1 MRLGLVLAL
10 AAIPATA
17 LAQPPA
23 PPAVPASPAPPTAEE
38 SFARGVQLHQA
49 GDILGAIEAYQDA
62 LQQEPQRIDAR
73 SNLGAA
79 YVRLGRYEEAV
90 REYRRAL
97 EQVLTLE
104 PKQTAALLLLA
115 DCRLQTGD
123 DAGVIALLEPREAE
137 LGQDR
142 LYSYL

>member
-79 YVRLGRYEEAV
+79 
-90 REYRRAL
+90 
-97 EQVLTLE
+97 
-104 PKQTAALLLLA
+104 
-115 DCRLQTGD
+115 
-123 DAGVIALLEPREAE
+123 
-137 LGQDR
+137 
-142 LYSYL
+142 

>member
-1 MRLGLVLAL
+1 MRFCLLLAL
-10 AAIPATA
+10 AAVPATA

-23 PPAVPASPAPPTAEE
+23 PPTPAAPTAEE
-38 SFARGVQLHQA
+38 SFAKGVQLHQS

-90 REYRRAL
+90 REYRRAPGGGARPAGGRVNPAL
-97 EQVLTLE
+97 PPFKTALGSGAPPELGRGPFVHPQ
-104 PKQTAALLLLA
+104 PTAARPLLA
-115 DCRLQTGD
+115 GR
-123 DAGVIALLEPREAE
+123 
-137 LGQDR
+137 
-142 LYSYL
+142 